1 MDLNGLENRVLN
13 NIQIQ
18 SLKLYILN
26 CLEFKI
32 IKKFWKFGQIIY
44 ILIKN
49 VDFDEIGFM

>member
-49 VDFDEIGFM
+49 VDFDEIGFI